1 MAYNQFSLQRAVKD
15 FRLKLQEVENFL
27 PQVEPVVPSGLL
39 LETLEL
45 NLPWAIAVDNEKA
58 RSEGIINPV
67 LLELRRLLPGQVSV
81 FSGEEFNVDP
91 QQELNG
97 YCDFLV
103 SRSPEQLFV
112 QAPAI
117 MIVEAKRDNLKS
129 GLGQC
134 AAEMVAASLFN
145 EQNGQPSNAVYGA
158 VSNGTQWR
166 FLKLAGQTLT
176 INLLDYTLPPVDGV
190 LGVLVWLLQHG

>member
-1 MAYNQFSLQRAVKD
+1 MAYDQFSLQRAVEY
-15 FRLKLQEVENFL
+15 FGLRLQAAKNFL
-27 PQVEPVVPSGLL
+27 PQVEPVTPSRLL
-39 LETLEL
+39 VETLEQ

-58 RSEGIINPV
+58 RSESIINPV
-67 LLELRRLLPGQVSV
+67 LLELRRVLPGQVSV

-91 QQELNG
+91 QQDLG
-97 YCDFLV
+97 VDCDFL
-103 SRSPEQLFV
+103 
-112 QAPAI
+112 
-117 MIVEAKRDNLKS
+117 AKRDNLKA

-166 FLKLAGQTLT
+166 FLKLEGQTLT
-176 INLLDYTLPPVDGV
+176 INLLDHTLPPVDGV

>member
-1 MAYNQFSLQRAVKD
+1 MAYNQFSLQKAVRD
-15 FRLKLQEVENFL
+15 FDLKVVEVENFL
-27 PQVEPVVPSGLL
+27 PPIEPITPSHLL
-39 LETLEL
+39 SETLKQ
-45 NLPWAIAVDNEKA
+45 NVPWAAVGTAKA

-91 QQELNG
+91 SRELTG

-103 SRSPEQLFV
+103 SRSPEQLFLE
-112 QAPAI
+112 APAI
-117 MIVEAKRDNLKS
+117 VVVEAKKADIGA

-134 AAEMVAASLFN
+134 AAELVAAQLFN
-145 EQNGQPSNAVYGA
+145 EQNGQAGNTVYGA

-166 FLKLAGQTLT
+166 FLKLVGQTLT
-176 INLLDYTLPPVDGV
+176 INLLDHTLPPVDRV
-190 LGVLVWLLQHG
+190 LGVLVWLLRHE

>member
-1 MAYNQFSLQRAVKD
+1 MAYNQFSLQRAVQD
-15 FRLKLQEVENFL
+15 FSLILHEVNNFL
-27 PQVEPVVPSGLL
+27 PPVEKVAPSKLL
-39 LETLEL
+39 LETLER

-67 LLELRRLLPGQVSV
+67 LLELRNILPEQVSV

-103 SRSPEQLFV
+103 SRSPEQLFI

-117 MIVEAKRDNLKS
+117 MVVEAKRGNLKG

-134 AAEMVAASLFN
+134 AAELVAAQLFKQ
-145 EQNGQPSNAVYGA
+145 QNDQPNITVYGA

-166 FLKLAGQTLT
+166 FVKLAGQTLT
-176 INLLDYTLPPVDGV
+176 INLLDHTLPPVDTV
-190 LGVLVWLLQHG
+190 LGVLVWILKHG